1 MAAKQAATALGSQ
14 RCVWHWR
21 TKTFKGEHIMD
32 LHSIKATYPE
42 LFDGYKAKYETSAIR
57 KLMLNFA
64 HPKLGKLWN
73 GVIHTSTIHPQLV
86 ADAKRSCG
94 IPHESTDYFVIPI
107 ERLRELGMPCALWT
121 YPPLGVG
128 RKAQMIANSVLHG
141 IGVGPNWLLG
151 QDAYK
156 WLDYDGYRSL
166 DVMPEYCMNQYRR
179 WGAEIKEGKHPQ
191 ILTYD
196 GVPHLFIDGKVP
208 TEGLEVITV
217 D

>member
-1 MAAKQAATALGSQ
+1 MTRRAATTLGSQ

-21 TKTFKGEHIMD
+21 TKTFRGDHILD
-32 LHSIKATYPE
+32 LYSTQAAYPE
-42 LFDGYKAKYETSAIR
+42 LFDGYKAKYETTIMR
-57 KLMLNFA
+57 RFMLGIA

-73 GVIHTSTIHPQLV
+73 EVIHTSTIHPQLV

-94 IPHESTDYFVIPI
+94 IPHEPTDYFVIPV
-107 ERLRELGMPCALWT
+107 ERLRELGLRCALWT
-121 YPPLGVG
+121 YPPLGLY
-128 RKAQMIANSVLHG
+128 RKGQMFTNNLLHKL
-141 IGVGPNWLLG
+141 GVGPDGLLG
-151 QDAYK
+151 QDVYE
-156 WLDYDGYRSL
+156 WLDFDNYRSL
-166 DVMPEYCMNQYRR
+166 DTMPEYAMNKYRG

-196 GVPHLFIDGKVP
+196 GVPHLFVDGKIP